1 MTAVSCW
8 LLAVGYWLLRL
19 REIVDLDLDLN
30 LDIDLNLNLD
40 LDLDLDCFV
49 VLSLKD
55 KFVLSVIDDR
65 FVLDA
70 EIVA

>member
-1 MTAVSCW
+1 MAVSFW
-8 LLAVGYWLLRL
+8 LCACEELMPCYYDY
-19 REIVDLDLDLN
+19 DLDYDLDLN
-30 LDIDLNLNLD
+30 
-40 LDLDLDCFV
+40 LDCFV